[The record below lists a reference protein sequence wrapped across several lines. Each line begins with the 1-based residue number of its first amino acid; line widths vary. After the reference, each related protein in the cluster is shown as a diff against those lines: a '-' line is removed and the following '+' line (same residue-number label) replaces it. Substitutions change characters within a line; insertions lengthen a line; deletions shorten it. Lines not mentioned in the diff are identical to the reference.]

1 MYYFL
6 LFKAKLEE
14 SGLGT
19 DFAVSSDDTGV
30 NTLAIFL
37 HLYWGN
43 AKNRLFI
50 FHQWSKR
57 KISGD
62 NNQLFASYQR

>member
-14 SGLGT
+14 SVLGT
-19 DFAVSSDDTGV
+19 NFAVSSNDTGV

-50 FHQWSKR
+50 FHQ
-57 KISGD
+57 
-62 NNQLFASYQR
+62 